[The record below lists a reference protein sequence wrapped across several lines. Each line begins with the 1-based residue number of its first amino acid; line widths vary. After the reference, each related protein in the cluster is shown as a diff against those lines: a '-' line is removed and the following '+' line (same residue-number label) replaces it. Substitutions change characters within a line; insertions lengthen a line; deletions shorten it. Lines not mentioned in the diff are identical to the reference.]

1 MDKYTGPNP
10 KYDYKQD
17 YYATNHWHIR
27 YGQARLRI
35 TKGEKLRPETLK
47 KYGLEEFEHLWKIQ
61 ATAMAVTN
69 SCAALAS
76 GLGN

>member
-17 YYATNHWHIR
+17 YYVSNHWRIR

-35 TKGEKLRPETLK
+35 TKGETLK
-47 KYGLEEFEHLWKIQ
+47 KYGLEDFVHLWQIQ
-61 ATAMAVTN
+61 AAAQAVQKIAC
-69 SCAALAS
+69 SP
-76 GLGN
+76 GQ

>member
-17 YYATNHWHIR
+17 YYATNHWRIR

-35 TKGEKLRPETLK
+35 TKGEKLRPEL
-47 KYGLEEFEHLWKIQ
+47 
-61 ATAMAVTN
+61 
-69 SCAALAS
+69 
-76 GLGN
+76 